1 MMFNSYE
8 GWHYSGNRHNIR
20 MTTRFQEVEYKMKAF
35 GISKQALAAAVAGAG
50 LTGALVYAPQ
60 AFQQADAKQPITIQA
75 PAGAPMSFADLIEE
89 VSPAVVSVNVVS
101 EREISNMGDM
111 EEFFERFRG
120 LPGFDDYMRERQQ
133 DDEGE
138 ESDEPQTREARSLG
152 SGFFISEEGYIVTNN
167 HVIDQATEIEVVLED
182 GRELSA
188 TLIGTDPQTDL
199 AVIKV
204 DDAGTYPYVEF
215 ESATELRRGDWV
227 VALGNPFGLG
237 GTATAGILS
246 ADGRE
251 LGGDSPYTDFLQ
263 IDAAINRG
271 NSGGPTFDLQGRVV
285 GVNTA
290 IFSPTGGSVGIGFA
304 IPADLAIDVTNA
316 LIKDG
321 KVSRGWLGVTIQDVT
336 KDMAEAQGLEEAKGA
351 IIADVNE
358 QSPALKAGLR
368 RGDVILS
375 VNGKDATDATSVTRM
390 VGGLLAGST
399 NDFTVLRD
407 GAPTK
412 IVVTVGERPANP
424 NALVPAASTSPDE
437 TDKQTEEG
445 PLGVSLRPLDETA
458 RTAMG
463 LDADEA
469 GLVIGELDSDSPLR
483 DIGVRPGMAILS
495 AASMPMNTVEDLEAA
510 IADVKAKG
518 RDKLLL
524 AVRNGQQTNFVT
536 ADLNEDQED

>member
-1 MMFNSYE
+1 
-8 GWHYSGNRHNIR
+8 
-20 MTTRFQEVEYKMKAF
+20 MKAF
-35 GISKQALAAAVAGAG
+35 GFSKQALIAALAGAG
-50 LTGALVYAPQ
+50 VTGAIVYAPQ
-60 AFQQADAKQPITIQA
+60 TFQQADAKQPITIQ
-75 PAGAPMSFADLIEE
+75 PPMGAPMSFADLIEE

-101 EREISNMGDM
+101 EREINGMNDM

-120 LPGFDDYMRERQQ
+120 LPGFDDYMREREQ
-133 DDEGE
+133 EGE
-138 ESDEPQTREARSLG
+138 QGEEDAPRTREARSLG
-152 SGFFISEEGYIVTNN
+152 SGFFISDQGYIVTNN
-167 HVIDQATEIEVVLED
+167 HVIDGATEIEVVLED
-182 GRELSA
+182 GRELEAS
-188 TLIGTDPQTDL
+188 LVGTDPQTDL

-204 DDAGTYPYVEF
+204 TQPGAYPYVEF
-215 ESATELRRGDWV
+215 ESDTELRRGDWV

-304 IPADLAIDVTNA
+304 IPAPLAIDVTNA

-336 KDMAEAQGLEEAKGA
+336 EDMAEAQGLKEARGA
-351 IIADVNE
+351 IIADVND
-358 QSPALKAGLR
+358 QSPAKKAGLR

-390 VGGLLAGST
+390 VGGLLAGSK
-399 NDFTVLRD
+399 NDFMVLRD
-407 GAPTK
+407 GKPTR
-412 IVVTVGERPANP
+412 INVTVGERPADP
-424 NALVPAASTSPDE
+424 NALIASSSTTPNSE
-437 TDKQTEEG
+437 NSEAEEG
-445 PLGVSLRPLDETA
+445 PLGVSLLPLDSAT
-458 RTAMG
+458 RSSMG
-463 LDADEA
+463 LEPDEA
-469 GLVIGELDSDSPLR
+469 GLLVGAIDNDSPLR
-483 DIGVRPGMAILS
+483 ETIVRPGSVILS
-495 AASMPMNTVEDLEAA
+495 AGGAPLSSVADLEAA
-510 IADVKAKG
+510 IEDVKSKG

-524 AVRNGQQTNFVT
+524 AVRNGQRTLFVT
-536 ADLNEDQED
+536 VSLEDSSED

>member
-1 MMFNSYE
+1 
-8 GWHYSGNRHNIR
+8 
-20 MTTRFQEVEYKMKAF
+20 MKSF
-35 GISKQALAAAVAGAG
+35 GISKQALAAAIAGAG

-60 AFQQADAKQPITIQA
+60 TFQQADAKQPITIQA
-75 PAGAPMSFADLIEE
+75 PKGAPMSFADLIEE

-101 EREISNMGDM
+101 EREVSNMGNM

-120 LPGFDDYMRERQQ
+120 LPGFDDYMRDRENE
-133 DDEGE
+133 EGE
-138 ESDEPQTREARSLG
+138 QEEEPRTREARSLG
-152 SGFFISEEGYIVTNN
+152 SGFFISDEGFIVTNN
-167 HVIDQATEIEVVLED
+167 HVVQDATEIEVVLED
-182 GRELSA
+182 GRELEA
-188 TLIGTDPQTDL
+188 ELVGTDPQTDL

-204 DDAGTYPYVEF
+204 TDPGTYPYVEF
-215 ESATELRRGDWV
+215 ESDTRLRRGDWV

-304 IPADLAIDVTNA
+304 IPAELAIEVTNA

-336 KDMAEAQGLEEAKGA
+336 RDMAEAQGLKEAKGA
-351 IIADVNE
+351 IIADVNDE
-358 QSPALKAGLR
+358 SPARKAGLQ

-375 VNGKDATDATSVTRM
+375 VNGRDATDATSVTRM
-390 VGGLLAGST
+390 VGGLMAGSK
-399 NDFTVLRD
+399 NKFTVLRD
-407 GAPTK
+407 GERQE
-412 IVVTVGERPANP
+412 INVTVGERPVDPSELAPSGSN
-424 NALVPAASTSPDE
+424 SPDSSGGE
-437 TDKQTEEG
+437 AEEG
-445 PLGVSLRPLDETA
+445 PLGVSLRPLDSAA
-458 RTAMG
+458 RKAMG
-463 LDADEA
+463 LDDDEA
-469 GLVIGELDSDSPLR
+469 GLIIGDLESDSPLR
-483 DIGVRPGMAILS
+483 ELGIRPGMALLS
-495 AASMPMNTVEDLEAA
+495 AANMPVSSVDDLEKA

-524 AVRNGQQTNFVT
+524 AVRNGQRTMFVT
-536 ADLNEDQED
+536 TDIGEQSED

>member
-1 MMFNSYE
+1 
-8 GWHYSGNRHNIR
+8 
-20 MTTRFQEVEYKMKAF
+20 MKAF
-35 GISKQALAAAVAGAG
+35 GISKQALVAAIVGAG

-60 AFQQADAKQPITIQA
+60 TFQQANAKQPITIQP
-75 PAGAPMSFADLIEE
+75 PAGAPMSFADLVED

-101 EREISNMGDM
+101 RREVGGMGDM
-111 EEFFERFRG
+111 EEFFDRFRG

-133 DDEGE
+133 E
-138 ESDEPQTREARSLG
+138 EEDGAEAEPRTREARSLG
-152 SGFFISEEGYIVTNN
+152 SGFFISDEGYIVTNN
-167 HVIDQATEIEVVLED
+167 HVIDGATEIEVVLED
-182 GRELSA
+182 GRELEA
-188 TLIGTDPQTDL
+188 ELVGTDPQTDL

-204 DDAGTYPYVEF
+204 TEAGTYPYVEF
-215 ESATELRRGDWV
+215 ETDAPLRRGDWV

-271 NSGGPTFDLQGRVV
+271 NSGGPTFDLYGRVI

-304 IPADLAIDVTNA
+304 IPAELAVQVTNS

-336 KDMAEAQGLEEAKGA
+336 PDMAEAQGLVEARGA
-351 IIADVNE
+351 IIADVND
-358 QSPALKAGLR
+358 QSPAKKAGLK
-368 RGDVILS
+368 RGDVILT
-375 VNGKDATDATSVTRM
+375 VNGKDTTDATSVTRM

-399 NDFTVLRD
+399 NEFTVLRN
-407 GAPTK
+407 GKPTK
-412 IVVTVGERPANP
+412 IKVTVGERPADP
-424 NALVPAASTSPDE
+424 NALVATAETSPEGDTASTKE
-437 TDKQTEEG
+437 A
-445 PLGVSLRPLDETA
+445 PLGISVRPLDETA
-458 RTAMG
+458 RTSMG

-469 GLVIGELDSDSPLR
+469 GLVIGEIDPDSPLR
-483 DIGVRPGMAILS
+483 EIGVRPGMAILS
-495 AASMPMNTVEDLEAA
+495 AAGTPLRNVKDLEDA
-510 IADVKAKG
+510 ISGVKAKG

-524 AVRNGQQTNFVT
+524 AVRNGQRTMFVT
-536 ADLNEDQED
+536 TELESSSDD